1 MQFDFSLTINHFLP
15 CKNDFRS
22 FKLNQVF
29 NLDND
34 NGAEE
39 TPTLIDRKV
48 LELPIPCASP
58 IKFLFSQTSPVQ
70 Y

>member
-1 MQFDFSLTINHFLP
+1 MYMQLCISPTQVFHLTFFVYFYLYALFSCN
-15 CKNDFRS
+15 FRS
-22 FKLNQVF
+22 FKFNQVF

-48 LELPIPCASP
+48 
-58 IKFLFSQTSPVQ
+58 
-70 Y
+70 